1 MSQTKNK
8 SHLAA
13 LGIGV
18 SCRMAESDSR
28 NKHSW
33 SAAPPSPVLSVMRA
47 VRGATP
53 SARTH
58 VLNRASGHFDP
69 DDTGAAVGLLRA
81 AARHWSV
88 PWTSGAVAGSG
99 CFDASGMGRGPR
111 WFPRAATRVVQHAG
125 APSRDR
131 CAGSY
136 RGTGQGT
143 RSPRTAGESHV
154 PGVGLRHRRRHGAP
168 LGGLFARRRA
178 LKHGAWLALIRPAG
192 PTRKWSRR
200 A

>member
-1 MSQTKNK
+1 
-8 SHLAA
+8 
-13 LGIGV
+13 
-18 SCRMAESDSR
+18 MAESDSR

-154 PGVGLRHRRRHGAP
+154 PGVGLRHRASARAARGVVRAPSHSRTCRVDWRSFDRPVQHANGAVAPDRLCDHGAAAR
-168 LGGLFARRRA
+168 GSFAT
-178 LKHGAWLALIRPAG
+178 LAF
-192 PTRKWSRR
+192 
-200 A
+200 